1 MSQALHPVLGVSRRS
16 RSSQFHRET
25 KTQNIKVIAGK
36 VLFQVPRE
44 CQEKE
49 PLVCRQNQ
57 RQLPRRS
64 RVLPGFV
71 GCTDEHRREHAKAK
85 KMACAKVLRHEE
97 LK

>member
-1 MSQALHPVLGVSRRS
+1 MGKQ
-16 RSSQFHRET
+16 
-25 KTQNIKVIAGK
+25 KTQNVKVIAGR

-49 PLVCRQNQ
+49 PLVCGQNQ

-71 GCTDEHRREHAKAK
+71 GCTDEQRGEHSKAK
-85 KMACAKVLRHEE
+85 KIAWAKVLRHEE